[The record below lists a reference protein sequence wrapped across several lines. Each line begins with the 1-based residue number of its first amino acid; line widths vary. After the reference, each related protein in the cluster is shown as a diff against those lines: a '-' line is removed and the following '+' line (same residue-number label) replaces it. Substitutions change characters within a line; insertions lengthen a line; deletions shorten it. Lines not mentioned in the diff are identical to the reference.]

1 MVRDP
6 VAELG
11 VGFQKVLARRTERMN
26 RSRIW
31 RNLPILLALTAVLCL
46 IMAASQHHR
55 WSHLGEAA
63 YFGFMAVS
71 ISAGKRRLRSVAAK
85 EAVRPPYVPRQL
97 RDRHAGV
104 VLICGI
110 AGGIVAIV
118 WWPHHRVIAVAG
130 VIILAAV
137 LVIYDKLTLRLAC
150 RRYENDADRP

>member
-1 MVRDP
+1 MRDP

-11 VGFQKVLARRTERMN
+11 VGFQEVLARRTERMN
-26 RSRIW
+26 RSRFW
-31 RNLPILLALTAVLCL
+31 RKLPILLAFTAVLCL
-46 IMAASQHHR
+46 IMAAASQRHR

-71 ISAGKRRLRSVAAK
+71 ISAGMRRLRSVASE
-85 EAVRPPYVPRQL
+85 EAVRPPYVTRQL

-118 WWPHHRVIAVAG
+118 WWPHHPVIAVAV

-137 LVIYDKLTLRLAC
+137 LVIYDKLTLRLAR